1 MELKKVCEFFA
12 SLRRHYP
19 DQVLRV
25 LSQPFDGHPGSNLYK
40 LLLQKYISNIIC
52 NFLFHEPLQVY

>member
-25 LSQPFDGHPGSNLYK
+25 LSQLFTPFGGLAPRETGGYFK
-40 LLLQKYISNIIC
+40 C
-52 NFLFHEPLQVY
+52 

>member
-1 MELKKVCEFFA
+1 MLFTGMKDVKSP

-25 LSQPFDGHPGSNLYK
+25 LSQLHLALSKMGTPGNAEI
-40 LLLQKYISNIIC
+40 LLQN
-52 NFLFHEPLQVY
+52 

>member
-1 MELKKVCEFFA
+1 MELKKVCAFFA

-25 LSQPFDGHPGSNLYK
+25 LSQPFDGHPGNNLYK
-40 LLLQKYISNIIC
+40 LLLQNYTTKNY
-52 NFLFHEPLQVY
+52 L

>member
-1 MELKKVCEFFA
+1 MVERELEPAF

-25 LSQPFDGHPGSNLYK
+25 LSQPAYTGTPK
-40 LLLQKYISNIIC
+40 VPPKVR
-52 NFLFHEPLQVY
+52 E

>member
-1 MELKKVCEFFA
+1 MLITGEEGCLSP

-25 LSQPFDGHPGSNLYK
+25 LSQNPFRISGGTPRETLKTNANVAKIFSN
-40 LLLQKYISNIIC
+40 NM
-52 NFLFHEPLQVY
+52 

>member
-1 MELKKVCEFFA
+1 MLLTGMKDVKSP

-25 LSQPFDGHPGSNLYK
+25 LSQLRQLAGHPGETLKFYRKIKDKIFFSGL
-40 LLLQKYISNIIC
+40 
-52 NFLFHEPLQVY
+52 

>member
-1 MELKKVCEFFA
+1 MELKKVCEYFA

-25 LSQPFDGHPGSNLYK
+25 LSQPFDRHPGNNLYK
-40 LLLQKYISNIIC
+40 LLLQNYGSKNY
-52 NFLFHEPLQVY
+52 L

>member
-1 MELKKVCEFFA
+1 MLLTGMKDVKSP

-25 LSQPFDGHPGSNLYK
+25 LSQLRLALGETGTPGK
-40 LLLQKYISNIIC
+40 R
-52 NFLFHEPLQVY
+52 